1 MSRGSK
7 AGFSLIEALV
17 AAALTAIAIT
27 ALMGSLSAVT
37 QAYSR
42 IDEREQLNLLAQ
54 EKLDEVLALGDAAT
68 SQSGD
73 FTEEGVEGFFW
84 ETDVQA
90 SGRDGLLLLTMIVTR
105 ESTGDEV
112 RLERLVV
119 DPPDA
124 TEDAAA

>member
-1 MSRGSK
+1 MSRGSRS
-7 AGFSLIEALV
+7 GFSLVEALV

-27 ALMGSLSAVT
+27 ALMASLSAVT

-68 SQSGD
+68 AQSGD
-73 FTEEGVEGFFW
+73 FLDEGVEGFFW

-105 ESTGDEV
+105 DSTGDEV
-112 RLERLVV
+112 RIQRLLV